1 MSLDIPEEGELIL
14 ITVNQITT
22 YGVYVSLDEYHGMRG
37 FLHRSQIATGRVRH
51 IERFIRVGQKEVLK
65 VIRVN
70 RARREV
76 DLSLKQVTGQD
87 KKDKLID
94 VKQREKAKYIIEMV
108 KGKINL
114 SSEDNYKFQSALE
127 DKFGTLYQALED
139 VTRDGVGVLSGL
151 GLPQVYID
159 SLEEVTKEKIT
170 LPKVEISGILE
181 VSSPLSNGIEVVKE
195 VLSAAEKLATNN
207 TKILISYVSA
217 PKYRLVV
224 EADDYKEAE
233 KVLKKAVEVVQSG
246 IKKKGTMNFIRKPR

>member
-1 MSLDIPEEGELIL
+1 MSLNIPEEGELVL
-14 ITVNQITT
+14 VTVNQITT

-51 IERFIRVGQKEVLK
+51 IERFIRVSQKEVLK

-70 RARREV
+70 RARKEV

-94 VKQREKAKYIIEMV
+94 VKQREKAKNIIEMV
-108 KGKINL
+108 RGKINL

-139 VTRDGVGVLSGL
+139 VTREGVGVLSGL

-207 TKILISYVSA
+207 TNILISYMSA

-233 KVLKKAVEVVQSG
+233 KVLKKAGEVVHSG